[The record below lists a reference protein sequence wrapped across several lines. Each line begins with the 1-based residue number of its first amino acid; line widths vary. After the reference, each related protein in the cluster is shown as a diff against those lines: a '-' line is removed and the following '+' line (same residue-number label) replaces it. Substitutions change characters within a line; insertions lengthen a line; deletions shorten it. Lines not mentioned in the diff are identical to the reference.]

1 MIRTKI
7 LINIWLFIP
16 VFFITLVYSQDEP
29 NLIKNPEF
37 DDGTR
42 NWRLEKNEG
51 ATAAFAV
58 SPDSLLS
65 GQNSLA
71 ITLTNGGT
79 EDWHVQVHQ
88 TVQLE
93 IGRFYYISFMAKSN
107 VAHTIKAL
115 FQENSDDYTIN
126 WTGPEIN
133 VDETARHFGPFEFN
147 SRVDD
152 TTNKIKFMVG
162 GKDSVTVY
170 IDSVVVTSVDDPD
183 YYTTVEKFEKHV
195 HTFGETVIPYRLCP
209 PDFYDPNKK
218 YPLVLALHGAGE
230 RGTDNEIHIEVHRM
244 ATSWA
249 DSANQKNY
257 PCFVL
262 APQCPANERWVDSDW
277 SVGHY
282 SIAETPISNE
292 LLTVNDLI
300 DSLIQEFSIDTNRL
314 YITGLS
320 MGGYGTWD
328 YICRYPDKFAAAIPM
343 SGGGDSTYAAKIA
356 HIPIWDFHGEKDTT
370 VPPEG
375 STDMI
380 AALERAG
387 RHPVYTHCHDGDCT
401 GMTDEE
407 INSAIRG
414 GASLLYTEWKGK
426 GHVMWAESY
435 DLPQLFPWVFSQ
447 NLLYP
452 LGVKNEGE
460 KQADTFSLSQNY
472 PNPFNPSTVI
482 QYSLEKSA
490 LVKIDIFNVLG
501 QQVSTLL
508 DTYQQAGNYKIQF
521 NGRGL
526 ESGVYYYRISMDG
539 VEKFRKMMLLK

>member
-1 MIRTKI
+1 MIKSNRVVYLIFII
-7 LINIWLFIP
+7 LI
-16 VFFITLVYSQDEP
+16 VFITMVYSQEE
-29 NLIKNPEF
+29 NLINNPEF

-42 NWRLEKNEG
+42 AWRLEKNEG
-51 ATAAFAV
+51 ATAVFAV
-58 SPDSLLS
+58 SQDSLLS

-71 ITLTNGGT
+71 VTITNGGT

-88 TVQLE
+88 TVQIE
-93 IGRFYYISFMAKSN
+93 IGRFYYVSFMARASA
-107 VAHTIKAL
+107 AHTLKAL
-115 FQENSDDYTIN
+115 FQEHRDDYTTY
-126 WTGPEIN
+126 WTGPEVK
-133 VDETARHFGPFEFN
+133 VDETARHYGPFEFN
-147 SRVDD
+147 SRVEDNY
-152 TTNKIKFMVG
+152 NKIKFLVG
-162 GKDSVTVY
+162 GKDSITVY
-170 IDSVVVTSVDDPD
+170 IDSVVVTSADDPD
-183 YYTTVEKFEKHV
+183 YYTTVEKFEKRV

-230 RGTDNEIHIEVHRM
+230 RGDDNEIHIEVHHM

-262 APQCPANERWVDSDW
+262 APQCPTDERWVDNDW
-277 SVGHY
+277 SEGEY
-282 SIAETPISNE
+282 SIANTPISNE

-300 DSLIQEFSIDTNRL
+300 DSLMQEFSIDTNRL

-356 HIPIWDFHGEKDTT
+356 HIPIWVFHGEKDTT
-370 VPPEG
+370 VPPSG
-375 STDMI
+375 SRDMI
-380 AALERAG
+380 AALERVG
-387 RHPVYTHCHDGDCT
+387 RHPVYTHCFDGDCT

-407 INSAIRG
+407 INSAIKG
-414 GASLLYTEWKGK
+414 GASLLYTEWESK
-426 GHVMWAESY
+426 GHVIWAESY

-452 LGVKNEGE
+452 LSVKHESD
-460 KQADTFSLSQNY
+460 KHADDFSLSQNY

-482 QYSLEKSA
+482 QYSLEKNA
-490 LVKIDIFNVLG
+490 RVKIDIFNVLG
-501 QQVSTLL
+501 QQIRTLV
-508 DTYQQAGNYKIQF
+508 DTCQQAGSYKIRF
-521 NGRGL
+521 SGGGL

-539 VEKFRKMMLLK
+539 IEQTRKMMLLK

>member
-1 MIRTKI
+1 MLKTKRCVQLIFII
-7 LINIWLFIP
+7 LILFIG
-16 VFFITLVYSQDEP
+16 LVYSQED
-29 NLIKNPEF
+29 NIIRNPEF

-42 NWRLEKNEG
+42 YWRLVKSEG
-51 ATAAFAV
+51 ATASFDV

-65 GQNSLA
+65 GQNSLE
-71 ITLTNGGT
+71 ISVTNGGT
-79 EDWHVQVHQ
+79 ENSHVLVHH
-88 TVQLE
+88 TITLE
-93 IGRFYYISFMAKSN
+93 IGRFYYISFMARSSA
-107 VAHTIKAL
+107 AHTIKAV
-115 FQENSDDYTIN
+115 FQEYRGDYTTY
-126 WTGPEIN
+126 WPGVEVN

-147 SRVDD
+147 SRVADLS
-152 TTNKIKFMVG
+152 NKIKFMVG

-170 IDSVVVTSVDDPD
+170 IDSVVVTSADDPD
-183 YYTTVEKFEKHV
+183 YYTTVEKFQKRV
-195 HTFGETVIPYRLCP
+195 HSLGETVIPYRLCP

-230 RGTDNEIHIEVHRM
+230 RGNDNEIHIEVHRM

-249 DSANQKNY
+249 DSANQENY

-262 APQCPANERWVDSDW
+262 APQCPVDERWVDNDW
-277 SVGHY
+277 SEGEY
-282 SIAETPISNE
+282 SIDETPISNE
-292 LLTVNDLI
+292 LLTVDNLI
-300 DSLIQEFSIDTNRL
+300 DSLMKEFSIDTNRL

-328 YICRYPDKFAAAIPM
+328 YISRFPDKFAAAIPM

-356 HIPIWDFHGEKDTT
+356 HMPIWVFHGEKDGT

-375 STDMI
+375 SRDMI

-387 RHPVYTHCHDGDCT
+387 RHPVYTHCFDGDCT
-401 GMTDEE
+401 GMTDAE
-407 INSAIRG
+407 INGAIKG
-414 GASLLYTEWKGK
+414 GASLLYTEWQGK

-452 LGVKNEGE
+452 LSVKNESARE
-460 KQADTFSLSQNY
+460 ADKFSVSQNY

-482 QYSLEKSA
+482 QYALEKNA
-490 LVKIDIFNVLG
+490 RVKIDVFNVLG
-501 QQVSTLL
+501 QQVRTLL
-508 DTYQQAGNYKIQF
+508 DTYQQTGNYKILF

-539 VEKFRKMMLLK
+539 IEQTRKMMLLK